1 MDAGSRPARRE
12 WTGRATASRHSSFTS
27 AATTPIATTSIEQRR
42 RVSWNSIL
50 CVIKARAS
58 RDAGSFYVDMCRPMA
73 YMPSMEFEWD
83 EAKSDACFVQRGF
96 DFAYAVR
103 AFLDPSRTV
112 GRDRRWDYGEERY
125 RLLGMIEERVFV
137 VIFTVRNSVIRV
149 ISARKANK
157 REVWEYEKDT
167 SQD

>member
-1 MDAGSRPARRE
+1 
-12 WTGRATASRHSSFTS
+12 
-27 AATTPIATTSIEQRR
+27 
-42 RVSWNSIL
+42 
-50 CVIKARAS
+50 
-58 RDAGSFYVDMCRPMA
+58 MA
-73 YMPSMEFEWD
+73 YTLSMEFEWD

-96 DFAYAVR
+96 DFAYAIR
-103 AFLDPSRTV
+103 AFLDPNRTV
-112 GRDRRWDYGEERY
+112 DRDRRWNYGEERY